1 VSCQLLYANYLWCDM
16 TGDNRALAR
25 NPVDVYRGLLRTSLE
40 DNLHDQLDSVAT
52 RFTDFQFL
60 GSKVSLHLTRFL
72 GLFTRLVAYLDSRNR
87 ATLADV
93 TEAIDVL
100 DYVTSTSKWWSMTR
114 NDPGLVLRPPSRE
127 PRGFIKSITDLQFGA
142 NTLPRISGAAEKL
155 TRFLEEHDLA
165 DDILRADL
173 RESFVSAWSILC
185 AFTCKG
191 QGRNVIGESDFES
204 AYDVLR
210 ILLFHVPREDFRAL
224 TVIRNLGSNPVLPK
238 TANVGFSPGFE
249 RKLNS
254 SVAAKLEKIHGE
266 HLAEIAAATSGA
278 SRSILTNSLRFLG
291 QLQAVRQGIER
302 LEDDH
307 YDQTIVESLQMFE
320 QIGISPKFLQSE
332 SEALEIFQKLK
343 LNSDVEERIQLLTR
357 RLEGL
362 IVDSTGNKD
371 FLLQY
376 ARLVPRLV
384 ALLLLLATSTKS
396 SSETPL
402 EDIDLKRGLILLNE
416 LISG

>member
-1 VSCQLLYANYLWCDM
+1 M
-16 TGDNRALAR
+16 TGDTRALAR
-25 NPVDVYRGLLRTSLE
+25 NPVDVYQGLLNTNLE
-40 DNLHDQLDSVAT
+40 DNLRDQLDSVAT
-52 RFTDFQFL
+52 RFTDLQFL
-60 GSKVSLHLTRFL
+60 GSKVSLHLTHFL
-72 GLFTRLVAYLDSRNR
+72 SLFTKLAAYLDSRSR
-87 ATLADV
+87 ATLTDV

-100 DYVTSTSKWWSMTR
+100 DYVASTSKWWSMSR
-114 NDPGLVLRPPSRE
+114 KDPGLALRPPSRE

-142 NTLPRISGAAEKL
+142 NTLQRISGAAEKL
-155 TRFLEEHDLA
+155 TRFLEEHELANEVLRNDLQETFA
-165 DDILRADL
+165 
-173 RESFVSAWSILC
+173 SVWSILS
-185 AFTCKG
+185 AFACKG
-191 QGRNVIGESDFES
+191 QGRNVITESDFES

-224 TVIRNLGSNPVLPK
+224 SVIRSLGSHTVLPK
-238 TANVGFSPGFE
+238 AAGVGFSPGFE

-254 SVAAKLEKIHGE
+254 SVAARLEKIHGE
-266 HLAEIAAATSGA
+266 HLAEMAAATSGA
-278 SRSILTNSLRFLG
+278 SRTILTNSLRFLG
-291 QLQAVRQGIER
+291 QLQAVKQGIER
-302 LEDDH
+302 LEEDH

-320 QIGISPKFLQSE
+320 RIGISPEFLQSE
-332 SEALEIFQKLK
+332 SAALEIFQKLR

-384 ALLLLLATSTKS
+384 ALLLLLATSTKN

-402 EDIDLKRGLILLNE
+402 EDIDLKRGLILLND
-416 LISG
+416 LING